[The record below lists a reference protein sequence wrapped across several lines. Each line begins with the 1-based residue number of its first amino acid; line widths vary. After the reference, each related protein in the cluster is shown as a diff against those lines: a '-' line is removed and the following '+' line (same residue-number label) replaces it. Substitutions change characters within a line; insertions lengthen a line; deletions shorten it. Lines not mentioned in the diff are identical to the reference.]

1 MSSRRSTSTRPTAA
15 STSGPHRV
23 ANRSEADA
31 IVRSLAGDLLA
42 AIDAARGRFLL
53 GIAGPPGAGK
63 STLAGALAGAV
74 GDQRGDRVAVVAP
87 LDGFH
92 LSNETLDRLGLRS
105 VKGAPQ
111 TFDATGFVAAL
122 RRVRKEPAATVL
134 WPDFDRVAE
143 ATVPD
148 AIPIG
153 PDARLVITEGNYL
166 LLDQPGWREVRQ
178 LLDEVWYI
186 DAPRDVLRRRLIE
199 RQVASGRP
207 EPAAVRHVDESD
219 LPNAELVARTRRLA
233 DRVIRP

>member
-1 MSSRRSTSTRPTAA
+1 M
-15 STSGPHRV
+15 
-23 ANRSEADA
+23 
-31 IVRSLAGDLLA
+31 LA

-74 GDQRGDRVAVVAP
+74 EEQRGDGVALVAP

-111 TFDATGFVAAL
+111 TFDAAAFVEAL
-122 RRVRKEPAATVL
+122 RRVREEPAATVL

-143 ATVPD
+143 ATVPE

-153 PDARLVITEGNYL
+153 PEARLVITEGNYL
-166 LLDQPGWREVRQ
+166 LLDQPPWREVRL
-178 LLDEVWYI
+178 LLDAVWYV

-199 RQVASGRP
+199 RQVAGGRP
-207 EPAAVRHVDESD
+207 QQDAVRHVDESD
-219 LPNAELVARTRRLA
+219 LSNAELVARTRRLA